1 MWSEWLAVCMRHR
14 MHRALLLI
22 LLVSPVYG
30 QRLTF
35 GVIGGT
41 GLTSDFQG
49 RSDSYAGDP
58 VNSPSYFQYLSGN
71 RSLILGALLEG
82 HLTGG
87 FSIEVNVLERPMKSR
102 ILFTEFLPGGLI
114 HTSDQ
119 QFNSVRAWEFPVLL
133 KYTLPAFRY
142 GGARLHPFLEAGPS
156 FRTQENASAVE
167 PSQLGMSFG
176 AGAAFHIGRI
186 RVAPALRY
194 TRWQREFIYPKYPTK
209 PDQVEFLT
217 SIAYQTEGGPLH
229 VGGRRLELG
238 AVLGWSPTAAFGQ
251 RNLGDA
257 ESERMRYL
265 AGLTTQW
272 RVSGKLSMEVD
283 GIYKPLRVASQES
296 TRATLFSVL
305 TWQIPVLAKYSWT
318 QRRWSPFAEAGPS
331 FRLSGNLNGYN
342 PSHYGVTAGAGVE
355 TRARG
360 MRIAPALRFTRWAED
375 QNRYRQSNSYYYPW
389 TKPNSVELIVG
400 ISF

>member
-1 MWSEWLAVCMRHR
+1 MF
-14 MHRALLLI
+14 RALLLV
-22 LLVSPVYG
+22 LLLSPVYA
-30 QRLTF
+30 QRLSF

-49 RSDSYAGDP
+49 RSDSYPGDP
-58 VNSPSYFQYLSGN
+58 VNSPSYFQYLSGS
-71 RSLILGALLEG
+71 RSLILGALIEG

-87 FSIEVNVLERPMKSR
+87 FSLEVNVLERPMNSR
-102 ILFTEFLPGGLI
+102 ILFTEFLPGSLT
-114 HTSDQ
+114 HVFENRFTA
-119 QFNSVRAWEFPVLL
+119 VRAWEFPVLL
-133 KYTLPAFRY
+133 KYTLPTFRY
-142 GGARLHPFLEAGPS
+142 GGTRLHPFLEAGPS

-167 PSQLGMSFG
+167 PSQLGMSVG

-186 RVAPALRY
+186 RIAPAIRY
-194 TRWQREFIYPKYPTK
+194 TRWQREFIYPKYLTK

-238 AVLGWSPTAAFGQ
+238 ALLGWSPTAALRQ
-251 RNLGDA
+251 RDLGDT

-265 AGLTTQW
+265 AGVSAQW
-272 RVSGKLSMEVD
+272 RALGNLSVEVD
-283 GIYKPLRVASQES
+283 GIYRPLRVASQES

-318 QRRWSPFAEAGPS
+318 RRRWSPFAEAGPS

-360 MRIAPALRFTRWAED
+360 VRIAPALRYTRWAED
-375 QNRYRQSNSYYYPW
+375 EYLYGRPSNAVNYPR
-389 TKPNSVELIVG
+389 TKPNSVELVLG